1 MRKEENLIKVFSGPE
16 SSAILL
22 KSRLDEKG
30 ISALIKN
37 DSEDAFFGV
46 TPRVVDLYVKSTD
59 LKITMNTMRDL
70 QITPEK

>member
-1 MRKEENLIKVFSGPE
+1 MRKGENLVKVFSGPA

-22 KSRLDEKG
+22 KSRLEETG

-46 TPRVVDLYVKSTD
+46 TPRVVDLYVKAAD
-59 LKITMNTMRDL
+59 LKITKTIIQDL
-70 QITPEK
+70 KISSEK